1 MGTGDRNSP
10 DNCYTVGP
18 GSNQNSQR
26 RSKGSGREV
35 FRTLIIIKYK
45 IYLSILREYLYIQGS
60 VLVEV
65 KKSVTKI
72 KTIIN

>member
-45 IYLSILREYLYIQGS
+45 IYLSILREYLYNQGS